1 MKKPRGRELTEEQ
14 RLTNVSISRERI
26 GVEHCLGG
34 VKVFRIVH
42 DLFRNFRPFFADLVM
57 EVSCGLH
64 NFRLTHPLTA

>member
-1 MKKPRGRELTEEQ
+1 MLIYFCID
-14 RLTNVSISRERI
+14 V
-26 GVEHCLGG
+26 LGG

-42 DLFRNFRPFFADLVM
+42 DLFRNFRPFFDDLVM